1 MSERR
6 HSLIAQLIRRL
17 LAAGVG
23 CVVLYFVLQSAARAG
38 LLYYS
43 QHSDIQERSIVRE
56 VERLQ
61 RYVTAQQLSAKDTRA
76 IDEWVG
82 QQGFVLLNI

>member
-43 QHSDIQERSIVRE
+43 EHSDIQERSIVRE
-56 VERLQ
+56 VERASLAAHG
-61 RYVTAQQLSAKDTRA
+61 TTNPHCS
-76 IDEWVG
+76 DETLTLPDLVG
-82 QQGFVLLNI
+82 WEEE